1 MIKEY
6 GIKDWNSFIQTI
18 NGLTWSLAR
27 ELGPSNIRV
36 NAVAPGFIKTEM
48 TEGLKDEIKNSIL
61 EHIPMKAFGETEDIA
76 NAVAFLASEEA
87 RYITG
92 QVISVD
98 GGMAM

>member
-36 NAVAPGFIKTEM
+36 NAFAPGITKTDM
-48 TEGLKDEIKNSIL
+48 
-61 EHIPMKAFGETEDIA
+61 
-76 NAVAFLASEEA
+76 VAALPE
-87 RYITG
+87 
-92 QVISVD
+92 QVIAPLIK
-98 GGMAM
+98 MIPLKLF

>member
-36 NAVAPGFIKTEM
+36 NAVAPGITKTDM
-48 TEGLKDEIKNSIL
+48 
-61 EHIPMKAFGETEDIA
+61 
-76 NAVAFLASEEA
+76 VAALPE
-87 RYITG
+87 
-92 QVISVD
+92 QVIAPLIKMIPHNILAADSP
-98 GGMAM
+98 GGQFCLTKMKI

>member
-36 NAVAPGFIKTEM
+36 NAVAPGITKTDM
-48 TEGLKDEIKNSIL
+48 
-61 EHIPMKAFGETEDIA
+61 
-76 NAVAFLASEEA
+76 VAALPE
-87 RYITG
+87 
-92 QVISVD
+92 QVIAPLIKMIPHNILAAGIVL
-98 GGMAM
+98 AANFVYRL

>member
-36 NAVAPGFIKTEM
+36 NAVAPGITKTGCCF
-48 TEGLKDEIKNSIL
+48 TRAGDC
-61 EHIPMKAFGETEDIA
+61 TTD
-76 NAVAFLASEEA
+76 
-87 RYITG
+87 
-92 QVISVD
+92 
-98 GGMAM
+98 

>member
-36 NAVAPGFIKTEM
+36 NTVAPGITKTDM
-48 TEGLKDEIKNSIL
+48 
-61 EHIPMKAFGETEDIA
+61 
-76 NAVAFLASEEA
+76 VAALPE
-87 RYITG
+87 
-92 QVISVD
+92 QVIAPLIK
-98 GGMAM
+98 MIPLKLF

>member
-36 NAVAPGFIKTEM
+36 NAVAPGITKTDMVAALPELVIAPLIKM
-48 TEGLKDEIKNSIL
+48 IPLKL
-61 EHIPMKAFGETEDIA
+61 F
-76 NAVAFLASEEA
+76 
-87 RYITG
+87 
-92 QVISVD
+92 
-98 GGMAM
+98 

>member
-36 NAVAPGFIKTEM
+36 NAVAPGITKTDMVAALTEQMIAPLIKM
-48 TEGLKDEIKNSIL
+48 IPHNIL
-61 EHIPMKAFGETEDIA
+61 AAGIVLAA
-76 NAVAFLASEEA
+76 NFV
-87 RYITG
+87 
-92 QVISVD
+92 
-98 GGMAM
+98 

>member
-36 NAVAPGFIKTEM
+36 NAVAPGITKTDM
-48 TEGLKDEIKNSIL
+48 
-61 EHIPMKAFGETEDIA
+61 
-76 NAVAFLASEEA
+76 VAALSE
-87 RYITG
+87 
-92 QVISVD
+92 QVIAPLIKMIPHNILAAGIVL
-98 GGMAM
+98 AANFV

>member
-36 NAVAPGFIKTEM
+36 NTVAPGITKTDM
-48 TEGLKDEIKNSIL
+48 
-61 EHIPMKAFGETEDIA
+61 
-76 NAVAFLASEEA
+76 VAALPE
-87 RYITG
+87 
-92 QVISVD
+92 QVIAPLIK
-98 GGMAM
+98 MILLKLF

>member
-36 NAVAPGFIKTEM
+36 NAVAHGITKTDM
-48 TEGLKDEIKNSIL
+48 V
-61 EHIPMKAFGETEDIA
+61 
-76 NAVAFLASEEA
+76 AVLPE
-87 RYITG
+87 
-92 QVISVD
+92 QVIAPLIKMIPLKLFQPLGQPWRLILFNKNENIVH
-98 GGMAM
+98 

>member
-36 NAVAPGFIKTEM
+36 TAVAPGITKTEM
-48 TEGLKDEIKNSIL
+48 
-61 EHIPMKAFGETEDIA
+61 
-76 NAVAFLASEEA
+76 VAALRE
-87 RYITG
+87 
-92 QVISVD
+92 QVIAPRS
-98 GGMAM
+98 MWIPLKLF

>member
-36 NAVAPGFIKTEM
+36 YAVAPGITKTDM
-48 TEGLKDEIKNSIL
+48 
-61 EHIPMKAFGETEDIA
+61 
-76 NAVAFLASEEA
+76 VAALPE
-87 RYITG
+87 
-92 QVISVD
+92 QVIAPLIK
-98 GGMAM
+98 MIPLKLF

>member
-36 NAVAPGFIKTEM
+36 NAVAPGITKTDM
-48 TEGLKDEIKNSIL
+48 
-61 EHIPMKAFGETEDIA
+61 
-76 NAVAFLASEEA
+76 VATLPE
-87 RYITG
+87 
-92 QVISVD
+92 QVIAPLIKMIPHNILAAGIVL
-98 GGMAM
+98 AANFV

>member
-36 NAVAPGFIKTEM
+36 NYFSRWDSPG
-48 TEGLKDEIKNSIL
+48 G
-61 EHIPMKAFGETEDIA
+61 
-76 NAVAFLASEEA
+76 
-87 RYITG
+87 
-92 QVISVD
+92 
-98 GGMAM
+98 

>member
-36 NAVAPGFIKTEM
+36 NAVAPGITKTDM
-48 TEGLKDEIKNSIL
+48 
-61 EHIPMKAFGETEDIA
+61 
-76 NAVAFLASEEA
+76 VAALPE
-87 RYITG
+87 
-92 QVISVD
+92 QVIAPLIKMIPLKLFSVSYTHLTLPTK
-98 GGMAM
+98 A

>member
-36 NAVAPGFIKTEM
+36 NAVAPGITKTDMVAALPEQMIAPLIKM
-48 TEGLKDEIKNSIL
+48 IPHNIL
-61 EHIPMKAFGETEDIA
+61 AAGIVLAA
-76 NAVAFLASEEA
+76 NFV
-87 RYITG
+87 
-92 QVISVD
+92 
-98 GGMAM
+98 

>member
-36 NAVAPGFIKTEM
+36 NGVAPGITKTDM
-48 TEGLKDEIKNSIL
+48 V
-61 EHIPMKAFGETEDIA
+61 
-76 NAVAFLASEEA
+76 AVLPE
-87 RYITG
+87 
-92 QVISVD
+92 QVIAPLIK
-98 GGMAM
+98 MIPLKLF

>member
-36 NAVAPGFIKTEM
+36 NAVAPGITKTDM
-48 TEGLKDEIKNSIL
+48 
-61 EHIPMKAFGETEDIA
+61 
-76 NAVAFLASEEA
+76 VAALPE
-87 RYITG
+87 
-92 QVISVD
+92 QVIAPLIKMIPHNILAAGIVICYPHI
-98 GGMAM
+98 GQ